1 MKSKELF
8 MLIDQID
15 KRFVEEAWEGD
26 EESGKVIEVVLE
38 RSPFHAIK
46 FAVAVAACI
55 ALFGVGLYTIANIRI
70 NEPFLPDNSGAAD
83 SPGAVSSIESESS
96 ESTSSESSDISSEDG
111 ELSENDSVST
121 DNSIDEPIEEY
132 DKKGIYELDIL
143 YIGYGDMVQT
153 KIVEKTDNLDY
164 AVIYVDETNA
174 TEEHPLAVSIY
185 RVDEYGNIGDPISE
199 TIYITGRAKY
209 GFYYTTPRGAG
220 SPCIL
225 SLVNDFKETY
235 DDGYDIKIVGSWTP

>member
-26 EESGKVIEVVLE
+26 EEDGKVIEVVLE

-55 ALFGVGLYTIANIRI
+55 ALFGAGLFTIANIRI

-83 SPGAVSSIESESS
+83 SPVSSIESESS
-96 ESTSSESSDISSEDG
+96 ESTSSESSGISSED
-111 ELSENDSVST
+111 EETSANDSVST
-121 DNSIDEPIEEY
+121 DNSNDEPIEEY
-132 DKKGIYELDIL
+132 DKKGIYELDNL
-143 YIGYGDMVQT
+143 YIGYGDMLQT
-153 KIVEKTDNLDY
+153 KIEEKTDNLDY

-174 TEEHPLAVSIY
+174 TEEHPLVVSIF

-199 TIYITGRAKY
+199 KIFITGRAKY
-209 GFYYTTPRGAG
+209 VLYYTTPRGAG

-225 SLVNDFKETY
+225 CLVNDFKETF
-235 DDGYDIKIVGSWTP
+235 DDMYDIKIVGSWTP

>member
-46 FAVAVAACI
+46 FAAAVAACI

-83 SPGAVSSIESESS
+83 GSNYSSESESS
-96 ESTSSESSDISSEDG
+96 ESTSSESGDTSSESGDIS
-111 ELSENDSVST
+111 ENNSVST
-121 DNSIDEPIEEY
+121 DNSIDEY
-132 DKKGIYELDIL
+132 SKQGIYNLDNL
-143 YIGYGDMVQT
+143 YIGYGDTVQT

-174 TEEHPLAVSIY
+174 TEEHPLVVSIFS
-185 RVDEYGNIGDPISE
+185 VDEYGNIGDPISE
-199 TIYITGRAKY
+199 KIFITGRAKY

-235 DDGYDIKIVGSWTP
+235 DDGDTIKIVGSWTP